1 MKNFIIKILEIL
13 TFVFFIAVVAGFAI
27 FFVNMD
33 ILNGIGINF
42 ILGLIVGFIVATLS
56 SGLIF
61 LAIQNNEVLK
71 EIRDSLKK

>member
-27 FFVNMD
+27 FFYNM
-33 ILNGIGINF
+33 GINF
-42 ILGLIVGFIVATLS
+42 IWGLIVGFIVATLS